1 MSSGPS
7 HWSGGCVDL
16 IDWVQWPAMVVT
28 VISAWFIG
36 SPRPRRRMIAFW
48 GFILSNALW
57 IIWGWHTNA
66 FGLIVLECILLGMNA
81 RGFRKNQRGNRA
93 SG

>member
-1 MSSGPS
+1 M
-7 HWSGGCVDL
+7 L

-36 SPRPRRRMIAFW
+36 SQRPRRRMFAFW

-57 IIWGWHTNA
+57 VAWGWHANA
-66 FGLIVLECILLGMNA
+66 YALIVLEGTLLGMNA
-81 RGFRKNQRGNRA
+81 RGFRKNLRTHRA
-93 SG
+93 SE